1 MFFEKS
7 SNNVLPLIIFNILNL
22 SKLFLGVFL
31 YAKLL
36 NMFKK
41 KRFLRKK
48 MYLCMLV

>member
-22 SKLFLGVFL
+22 SKLFLAAFL

-48 MYLCMLV
+48 MYLCIIV

>member
-22 SKLFLGVFL
+22 SKLFLAAFL

-48 MYLCMLV
+48 MYLCILE

>member
-22 SKLFLGVFL
+22 SKLFLAAFL

-36 NMFKK
+36 NMFKN
-41 KRFLRKK
+41 
-48 MYLCMLV
+48 

>member
-7 SNNVLPLIIFNILNL
+7 SNNVFPLIIFNILNL
-22 SKLFLGVFL
+22 SKLFLAAFL

>member
-7 SNNVLPLIIFNILNL
+7 SNSVLVLVIFNILNL
-22 SKLFLGVFL
+22 SNLFLAAFL

-41 KRFLRKK
+41 KWFLRKK